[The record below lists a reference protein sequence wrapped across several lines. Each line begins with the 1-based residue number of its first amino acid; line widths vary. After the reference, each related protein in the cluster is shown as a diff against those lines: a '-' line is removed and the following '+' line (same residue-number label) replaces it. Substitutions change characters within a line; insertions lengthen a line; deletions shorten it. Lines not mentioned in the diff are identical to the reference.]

1 MLAQTF
7 LSIVA
12 ACVGFVS
19 ALFFA
24 KGTILMT
31 EKDINKVASSG
42 WGGFSRGMADSITA
56 QRADYT
62 AGALLLVL
70 SFSLQ
75 IVANL
80 VPPALQPE
88 LLKPLGPLGCAVALI
103 FVLLACAVLL
113 GLAIRRF
120 FLRARSP
127 QPQQVEQEK

>member
-7 LSIVA
+7 LNIVA

-24 KGTILMT
+24 IGTILMT

-88 LLKPLGPLGCAVALI
+88 LLKPLGCAVALI

>member
-1 MLAQTF
+1 
-7 LSIVA
+7 
-12 ACVGFVS
+12 
-19 ALFFA
+19 
-24 KGTILMT
+24 MT

-75 IVANL
+75 IAANL
-80 VPPALQPE
+80 VSPTLQPE
-88 LLKPLGPLGCAVALI
+88 LLQIPGYA
-103 FVLLACAVLL
+103 FVLFVPLSACIVLL
-113 GLAIRRF
+113 GLVMRRF

-127 QPQQVEQEK
+127 QPQQIEQAK